1 VKSVLFLGIV
11 VATVPFFCLQAIA
24 ASPALLS
31 TEKFDVLWKKSPGAY
46 AFAKRCLP
54 SVSENTFRAN
64 VAASDDGQTQ
74 TIGDSSVKRSN
85 YLLLSLDGV
94 FCIPSSVEGYP
105 LLPLQAFSDTVSFDG
120 LSPEQKNQIYDS
132 LSQQVAKTGAGQYL
146 VQFDNDNAVHVTV
159 KVQETRAQRLYYD
172 GVFLKAGSYELVK
185 YPNVIKA
192 SIKSFVKT
200 THGNVPGKSL
210 ALGVLVDR
218 PLLDEKYLVSTGSAE
233 TTTFEF
239 LGTTWRFP
247 QSLANV
253 SFAANGLLN
262 YKPAVGPASTG
273 EWKLVNGALYF
284 SYGTVY
290 FSGMI
295 EGENKLRLEGRDPA
309 ATNGVVE
316 AGKLQR
322 VERRWTVILSK
333 GG

>member
-1 VKSVLFLGIV
+1 VNGMRLFGIFV
-11 VATVPFFCLQAIA
+11 ITGLLFCLQAIA
-24 ASPALLS
+24 AGPALLP
-31 TEKFDVLWKKSPGAY
+31 TEKFDVVWKKSPSAY

-64 VAASDDGQTQ
+64 VTASDDGQTQ
-74 TIGDSSVKRSN
+74 TIGDSSVKRSS

-94 FCIPSSVEGYP
+94 FCIPSSNEGYP
-105 LLPLQAFSDTVSFDG
+105 FLPLQAFSETVSFDG
-120 LSPEQKNQIYDS
+120 LSAEQKNQIYSS
-132 LSQQVAKTGAGQYL
+132 LSQQVAMTGAGQYL
-146 VQFDNDNAVHVTV
+146 VQFDNDNAVHLTV

-172 GVFLKAGSYELVK
+172 GVFLKAGSYELAK
-185 YPNVIKA
+185 YPNVVKA
-192 SIKSFVKT
+192 PIKSFVKT
-200 THGNVPGKSL
+200 THGNTPGKSL
-210 ALGVLVDR
+210 AVGVLVDR
-218 PLLDEKYLVSTGSAE
+218 PLLDEKYLVSMGSAE

-247 QSLANV
+247 QSLASV

-284 SYGTVY
+284 SYGSAY
-290 FSGMI
+290 FSGTI
-295 EGENKLRLEGRDPA
+295 EGETKLRLEGRDPA
-309 ATNGVVE
+309 ATNGVLE

-322 VERRWTVILSK
+322 VERRWAVLLSK